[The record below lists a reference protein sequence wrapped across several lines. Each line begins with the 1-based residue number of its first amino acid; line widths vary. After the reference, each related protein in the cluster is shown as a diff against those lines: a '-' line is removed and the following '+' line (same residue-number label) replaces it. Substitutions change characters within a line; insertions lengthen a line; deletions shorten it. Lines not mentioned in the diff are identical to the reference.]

1 MPVLT
6 LLTLI
11 NLLNIIVRVEDRS
24 NSVHTVWY
32 FLLYPVMH
40 LLVILFPLSSKLRRR
55 SLPQVLSP
63 SKSDLNMAV
72 AQCNYEP
79 LGDSAIRLVKCN
91 KYHVLQEE
99 DFAWW
104 KVRDL
109 EG

>member
-1 MPVLT
+1 
-6 LLTLI
+6 
-11 NLLNIIVRVEDRS
+11 
-24 NSVHTVWY
+24 
-32 FLLYPVMH
+32 
-40 LLVILFPLSSKLRRR
+40 
-55 SLPQVLSP
+55 
-63 SKSDLNMAV
+63 MAV

-79 LGDSAIRLVKCN
+79 SGNSAIRVVKSN

>member
-1 MPVLT
+1 
-6 LLTLI
+6 
-11 NLLNIIVRVEDRS
+11 
-24 NSVHTVWY
+24 
-32 FLLYPVMH
+32 
-40 LLVILFPLSSKLRRR
+40 
-55 SLPQVLSP
+55 
-63 SKSDLNMAV
+63 MAV